1 MTAMRASEAKA
12 LLGFGSD
19 AFPTQSEVKAAYR
32 KKVWESHPDRFP
44 PGEKSLA
51 ESKFKLVSE
60 AYTCLKTG
68 TISGEPTSS
77 CYVHVVRR
85 GVPKKS
91 MHGNPT
97 LVKIP
102 FAILILG
109 TAVFGGLN
117 ATRAY
122 REQRRA
128 YPSHNPFLP

>member
-1 MTAMRASEAKA
+1 MRPSEAKA
-12 LLGFGSD
+12 LLGLASD

-68 TISGEPTSS
+68 TISGGTTSS
-77 CYVHVVRR
+77 CYVHVVRT

-91 MHGNPT
+91 IHANPT

-109 TAVFGGLN
+109 TAVLGGFN